1 MHLIIKCEYEDMKLK
16 AYTLSDIVHNV
27 QWNLKNMENFPL
39 SFEGWTIID
48 MFGHAWY
55 PVPKLTP
62 FWKWSCSSSF
72 QCKKTFK
79 RILFLDIL
87 DNGSL
92 WPYGHTDQMQEA
104 EKTIVQDQLK
114 SS

>member
-1 MHLIIKCEYEDMKLK
+1 VKFETYFFKFELK
-16 AYTLSDIVHNV
+16 EL
-27 QWNLKNMENFPL
+27 
-39 SFEGWTIID
+39 TIID

-79 RILFLDIL
+79 RIIFLDIL
-87 DNGSL
+87 DNGLLSQNE
-92 WPYGHTDQMQEA
+92 HADQMQEA
-104 EKTIVQDQLK
+104 EKNNVQDQLK